1 MKESQDSG
9 VILFN
14 LYYLEQS
21 CTPSVMRS
29 SLLYKV
35 AHPLFG
41 QLSLL
46 EFFFFFFTMKWELSA
61 VVSIHW
67 FVLAQLLATTDH
79 VCSLCP
85 MTDPQRLRGDHVPL
99 NLSSSSWVPL
109 SPLLILFS
117 HSWCI
122 MVHCPTHRAQQH
134 SRSVG
139 WTYAVMNVF
148 F

>member
-1 MKESQDSG
+1 MKEAQDSG

-46 EFFFFFFTMKWELSA
+46 EFFFFFFGLCSSELLRYVYFGYTPGVHFKKYFLKLKWPSGL
-61 VVSIHW
+61 VQRIFKLW
-67 FVLAQLLATTDH
+67 RL
-79 VCSLCP
+79 VC
-85 MTDPQRLRGDHVPL
+85 QK
-99 NLSSSSWVPL
+99 
-109 SPLLILFS
+109 
-117 HSWCI
+117 
-122 MVHCPTHRAQQH
+122 
-134 SRSVG
+134 
-139 WTYAVMNVF
+139 
-148 F
+148 